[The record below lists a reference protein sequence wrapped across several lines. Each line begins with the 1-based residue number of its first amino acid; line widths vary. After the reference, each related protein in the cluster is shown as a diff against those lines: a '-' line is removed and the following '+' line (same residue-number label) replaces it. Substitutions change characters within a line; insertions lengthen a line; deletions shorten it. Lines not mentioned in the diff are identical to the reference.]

1 MDEQIDTRALLQHLN
16 LAVALTDIDAD
27 RICFENA
34 CFFDWFPPPAGDQG
48 QLSERIAGLDL
59 DKARERL
66 KERGAF
72 RLELEVQLRGRA
84 TPVRLEMHQIEHQG
98 RALTL
103 LEGHNISKEMENQYM
118 LDSYS
123 RMAERN
129 AKALEKEK
137 DRVERLLLNIM
148 PKAVYEELKDFGTTT
163 PQHFEHA
170 AILML
175 DFVRFTDMQISHD
188 ASALVSELNDIFS
201 AFDRIVE
208 MFGCERIRTIGDSY
222 MAVSGVPEESSED
235 TANIARVALRMRRY
249 LEKRNAAHTNQW
261 RGRIGINTGPVIGS
275 LVGIQKYVYDLF
287 GPGVNLAARME
298 SLSEP
303 MRITLN
309 QATYEL
315 IKDEFVCSERE
326 EVEVKGFG
334 PMTLYFLEEEARRH
348 YR

>member
-1 MDEQIDTRALLQHLN
+1 MDKSIDTRALLQQIH
-16 LAVALTDIDAD
+16 LAVALVDIEQNT
-27 RICFENA
+27 ICFENA
-34 CFFDWFPPPAGDQG
+34 CFFDWFPPPAQEQGDF
-48 QLSERIAGLDL
+48 SDRVPS
-59 DKARERL
+59 
-66 KERGAF
+66 
-72 RLELEVQLRGRA
+72 LELEKAKQRLQARGSYRLEVDVQIKGRA
-84 TPVRLEMHQIEHQG
+84 TPVRIEMHQVEYQG
-98 RALTL
+98 QARTL
-103 LEGHNISKEMENQYM
+103 VEARDISKEKESQYM

-123 RMAERN
+123 RLAEKN
-129 AKALEKEK
+129 AKALEREK
-137 DRVERLLLNIM
+137 DRVERLLLNVM
-148 PKAVYEELKDFGTTT
+148 PKQVYEELKNYGTTT
-163 PQHFEHA
+163 PQHFENA

-222 MAVSGVPEESSED
+222 MAVSGVPEESGED

-249 LEKRNAAHTNQW
+249 LEKRNSAHSNQW

-298 SLSEP
+298 SHSEP

-315 IKDEFVCSERE
+315 LKDDFICTERGE
-326 EVEVKGFG
+326 AEIKGFG
-334 PMTLYFLEEEARRH
+334 PMTLYFLEEEARQH